1 MAAKLGQI
9 LIAAGVIA
17 EEQLREALVLQKKSG
32 GRLGTNLVKLGHVTE
47 DKLVTFLSKQYGVSA
62 INLADYKIDTAV
74 LKLVPAEMAKK
85 YMMMPVA
92 RVGATLTV
100 AMADPSNVFAVDD
113 IKFMTGY
120 NVEIVIATESAL
132 INAITTSYGG
142 KGEGLVAAKP
152 QQQTQQSQALTGA

>member
-9 LIAAGVIA
+9 LIAAGVIT
-17 EEQLREALVLQKKSG
+17 EEHLKEALALQKKSS

-62 INLADYKIDTAV
+62 INLADYKIDASV
-74 LKLVPAEMAKK
+74 LKLVPADMAKK

-132 INAITTSYGG
+132 INAITT
-142 KGEGLVAAKP
+142 
-152 QQQTQQSQALTGA
+152 

>member
-120 NVEIVIATESAL
+120 NVEIVINRGCCRRDTA
-132 INAITTSYGG
+132 G
-142 KGEGLVAAKP
+142 KRLYYRRRRKY
-152 QQQTQQSQALTGA
+152 